1 MYCKNCGNP
10 INAEQAICLKC
21 GAAKSGGSKYCAHC
35 GNILNEGADI
45 CLKCGYSVKLSAE
58 KTENDTEIHCTNCGK
73 SMKSMQEVCLSCG
86 AKNGV
91 GRKFCRSCGTAI
103 NEGAAICLGC
113 GCAVTGK
120 APSKSGSSSSGI
132 DTDKIMDGIKNI
144 NIDSIKDGINN
155 LNTEAIT
162 EHKYSKYF
170 GIAGGALVVLSYI
183 LPFFNVTVE
192 MFGQKKSETINGFVS
207 IAGENAVKSTFTMV
221 LPLLFIAFM
230 IVCQFVKPLE
240 KFKSLSNLIGGAGS
254 SVFLII
260 SAIIVAS
267 YGNELATIS
276 PFIGFFVALI
286 ISLALAAY
294 GLILFV
300 KKK

>member
-1 MYCKNCGNP
+1 MYCKNCGKEM
-10 INAEQAICLKC
+10 NAGAAVCLNC
-21 GAAKSGGSKYCAHC
+21 GAESGSNGIFCAHC
-35 GNILNEGADI
+35 GNEMNANAKVCI
-45 CLKCGYSVKLSAE
+45 KCGYSISTSPA

-73 SMKSMQEVCLSCG
+73 TMKSLQAICLSCG
-86 AKNGV
+86 AKNGT

-120 APSKSGSSSSGI
+120 APSTSGSSSSGI

-144 NIDSIKDGINN
+144 NVDSIKDGINN

-183 LPFFNVTVE
+183 LPFFTMSIE
-192 MFGQKKSETINGFVS
+192 MIDKKESLNGFLS
-207 IAGENAVKSTFTMV
+207 IAGKDPIEGIFTMV
-221 LPLLFIAFM
+221 FPLIFMAFV
-230 IVCQFVKPLE
+230 IICQFVKPLE
-240 KFKSLSNLIGGAGS
+240 KFKSLSNLISGAGS
-254 SVFLII
+254 FIFLII
-260 SAIIVAS
+260 SAIVAFS
-267 YGNELATIS
+267 NGNELIKVS
-276 PFIGFFVALI
+276 LSIGFFIAI
-286 ISLALAAY
+286 IVSLALAAY
-294 GLILFV
+294 GLILFA

>member
-1 MYCKNCGNP
+1 M
-10 INAEQAICLKC
+10 
-21 GAAKSGGSKYCAHC
+21 
-35 GNILNEGADI
+35 
-45 CLKCGYSVKLSAE
+45 
-58 KTENDTEIHCTNCGK
+58 
-73 SMKSMQEVCLSCG
+73 
-86 AKNGV
+86 
-91 GRKFCRSCGTAI
+91 F
-103 NEGAAICLGC
+103 
-113 GCAVTGK
+113 
-120 APSKSGSSSSGI
+120 
-132 DTDKIMDGIKNI
+132 
-144 NIDSIKDGINN
+144 
-155 LNTEAIT
+155 
-162 EHKYSKYF
+162 
-170 GIAGGALVVLSYI
+170 LSYI

-192 MFGQKKSETINGFVS
+192 MFGQKKSETINGFAS
-207 IAGENAVKSTFTMV
+207 IAGENAVESTFTMV